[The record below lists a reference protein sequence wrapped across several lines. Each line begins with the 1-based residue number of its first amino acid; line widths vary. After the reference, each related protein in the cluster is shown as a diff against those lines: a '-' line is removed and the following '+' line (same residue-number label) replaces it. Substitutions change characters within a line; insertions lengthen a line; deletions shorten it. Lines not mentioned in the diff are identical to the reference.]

1 MPLSKVWT
9 GKTVW
14 FREMSFY
21 FGWLAV
27 LYIQKA
33 KIISERCNWKMLLVW
48 LIIKLL
54 ELLFSVILPFSV
66 AS

>member
-1 MPLSKVWT
+1 M
-9 GKTVW
+9 W
-14 FREMSFY
+14 FRETSFY

-33 KIISERCNWKMLLVW
+33 KIISECCNWKMLLVW